1 MIPKVRFLILLF
13 DFTGFREGGGMVKV
27 KIYLA
32 TCTLEHNPLHFLKVE
47 IISFNLIYNMTVSK
61 LLSDSQSKIHHFTI

>member
-13 DFTGFREGGGMVKV
+13 DFTGFRGGIVKV

-61 LLSDSQSKIHHFTI
+61 LFRDSQSKIHHFTI

>member
-1 MIPKVRFLILLF
+1 
-13 DFTGFREGGGMVKV
+13 MVKV

-47 IISFNLIYNMTVSK
+47 TISFNLIYNMKVSK
-61 LLSDSQSKIHHFTI
+61 LFSNSQSKIHHFTISF